1 MTSKNHTSGTDRV
14 AEVVKKESEAEIIIN
29 IQGDEPLIDPG
40 LIDGLVNLFK
50 DNKVEMG
57 TIISRKI
64 TVSELLDKN
73 IVKAILDEKQ
83 NIKDFKRNVYD
94 IEIGAVYRHIGI
106 YAYTRDALFKF
117 QSFKPSDREI
127 EKSLEQLR
135 ALDNGIKIRGLITNC
150 DQIAVDTEE
159 DLSRVKDRMGI
170 VENLDNRDEK

>member
-1 MTSKNHTSGTDRV
+1 MN
-14 AEVVKKESEAEIIIN
+14 
-29 IQGDEPLIDPG
+29 
-40 LIDGLVNLFK
+40 
-50 DNKVEMG
+50 
-57 TIISRKI
+57 
-64 TVSELLDKN
+64 
-73 IVKAILDEKQ
+73 KAILDEKQ

>member
-1 MTSKNHTSGTDRV
+1 M
-14 AEVVKKESEAEIIIN
+14 A
-29 IQGDEPLIDPG
+29 
-40 LIDGLVNLFK
+40 
-50 DNKVEMG
+50 

-83 NIKDFKRNVYD
+83 NIKNFKRNVYD

-106 YAYTRDALFKF
+106 YAFTRDILFKF
-117 QSFKPSDREI
+117 QSFQPSEREI

-150 DQIAVDTEE
+150 DQISVDTKE
-159 DLSRVKDRMGI
+159 DLNKVKNRMGI
-170 VENLDNRDEK
+170 IENSVDKNEKQ